1 MVRCLSWLVPHR
13 HISENISTTGEEKMR
28 LRHIAAA
35 VTVMLLCGSAAL
47 AQPSIYYYP
56 SFAFYGPFTFSGNS
70 GLVVAGT
77 IPMINGTNQ
86 NGSVFVTAPQ
96 DVTQSFTAQYTFF
109 LQNPTGATPNGG
121 DGLAFV
127 IQGDGPAALGGGGTQ
142 LGYGDGV
149 ALAGH
154 AIQKSLAVALTTGTT
169 NQFELFANTNN
180 SNLDVPSAAFATQTG
195 SEGDITNVP
204 NIVTVTYDAP
214 GLPDPTGTLSVL
226 FNGNSIGL
234 NNVPLPASLQS
245 LVGGPTGYFGFT
257 SSSDATNGSAINI
270 ENFVAGPPV
279 PEPSTLGVLAI
290 GGIALL
296 KRRPRRK

>member
-1 MVRCLSWLVPHR
+1 MH
-13 HISENISTTGEEKMR
+13 
-28 LRHIAAA
+28 LRYIVSA
-35 VTVMLLCGSAAL
+35 VTVMLLGVSTAW

-70 GLVVAGT
+70 GLVVGGT

-127 IQGDGPAALGGGGTQ
+127 IQGNGPAELGGGGTQ

-154 AIQKSLAVALTTGTT
+154 AIQNSLAVALITGTT
-169 NQFELFANTNN
+169 DQIELFANTNN

-195 SEGDITNVP
+195 SEGNLTSAP

-214 GLPDPTGTLSVL
+214 DVPDPTGTLSVL
-226 FNGNSIGL
+226 FDGNSIGL

-270 ENFVAGPPV
+270 ENIVAGPPV
-279 PEPSTLGVLAI
+279 PEPSTIAVLGL

-296 KRRPRRK
+296 KRRPRRQ

>member
-1 MVRCLSWLVPHR
+1 
-13 HISENISTTGEEKMR
+13 
-28 LRHIAAA
+28 
-35 VTVMLLCGSAAL
+35 MLLGGSAAL

-56 SFAFYGPFTFSGNS
+56 AFTFYAPFTFSGNS
-70 GLVVAGT
+70 GTVVAGT

-86 NGSVFVTAPQ
+86 NGSVFITAPQ

-109 LQNPTGATPNGG
+109 VQYPTGATPNGG

-127 IQGDGPAALGGGGTQ
+127 IQGDGPAELGGGGTQ

-149 ALAGH
+149 ALGGH
-154 AIQKSLAVALTTGTT
+154 AIQNSLAVALITGTT

-195 SEGDITNVP
+195 SEGNLTSGS

-214 GLPDPTGTLSVL
+214 DVLDPTGTLSVL
-226 FNGNSIGL
+226 FDGNSIGL
-234 NNVPLPASLQS
+234 NDVPLPASLQS

-257 SSSDATNGSAINI
+257 SSSDAANGSAINI
-270 ENFVAGPPV
+270 ENIVAGPLV
-279 PEPSTLGVLAI
+279 PEPSTLGILSI